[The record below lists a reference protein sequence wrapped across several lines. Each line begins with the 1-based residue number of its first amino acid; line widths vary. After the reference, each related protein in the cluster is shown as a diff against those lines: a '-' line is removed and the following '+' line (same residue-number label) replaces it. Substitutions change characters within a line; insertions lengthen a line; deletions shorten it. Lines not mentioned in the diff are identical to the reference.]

1 MELTRNITLGVYL
14 PGKTAIH
21 RLDPRTKISTAAVLL
36 TLLFFVKTY
45 TAFGLFAVFTL
56 ALVLSTRIPVKFTL
70 SGLKPM
76 LPVLMIMWLF
86 QLLLQKPE
94 GSIVIFSA
102 WIFEVTD
109 AGFRLGTLMT
119 IRVVLL
125 FLVTTALTLTT
136 SMVELTDGM
145 EALLKPFRTI
155 GVPSHELAMTA
166 VIALRFV
173 PTLAEELEK
182 IIKAQMARGVAF
194 DRGNFIQRTAKIFP
208 VLLPLFISAF
218 KRGEE
223 LVIAMEARNY
233 AGGSGRTKMRVL
245 KMGRCDAAALIVLL
259 LFAAAMVALMVTVG
273 PPY

>member
-14 PGKTAIH
+14 PGNTTIH
-21 RLDPRTKISTAAVLL
+21 RLDPRTKITAAMVLL
-36 TLLFFVKTY
+36 VLLLFIKTY
-45 TAFGLFAVFTL
+45 TAFAFFAAAL
-56 ALVLSTRIPVKFTL
+56 AALVLFTRIPVKYAL

-76 LPVLMIMWLF
+76 LPVLLIMWLF
-86 QLLLQKPE
+86 QLFLQKPP
-94 GSIVIFSA
+94 GSEIIFSL
-102 WIFEVTD
+102 WIFRVSDT
-109 AGFRLGTLMT
+109 GLRLGTLMS

-125 FLVTTALTLTT
+125 YLVITILTMTT
-136 SMVELTDGM
+136 SMVELTDGA
-145 EALLKPFRTI
+145 EALLKPFRKI
-155 GVPSHELAMTA
+155 GVPSQELAMTG

-208 VLLPLFISAF
+208 VLLPLFVNAF

-223 LVIAMEARNY
+223 LITAMEARNY
-233 AGGSGRTKMRVL
+233 AGGTGRTKMKVL
-245 KMGRCDAAALIVLL
+245 KMCRCDAGAFIVL
-259 LFAAAMVALMVTVG
+259 FIFTAAMVALILMVG